1 MFVFGPLWK
10 AHRIVLGQVKDTI
23 KEVNKMKKLKKRN
36 IQKKYIVLYE
46 EYYPG
51 TMFGLCD

>member
-1 MFVFGPLWK
+1 
-10 AHRIVLGQVKDTI
+10 
-23 KEVNKMKKLKKRN
+23 MKKLKKRN

-51 TMFGLCD
+51 TMFGLCG